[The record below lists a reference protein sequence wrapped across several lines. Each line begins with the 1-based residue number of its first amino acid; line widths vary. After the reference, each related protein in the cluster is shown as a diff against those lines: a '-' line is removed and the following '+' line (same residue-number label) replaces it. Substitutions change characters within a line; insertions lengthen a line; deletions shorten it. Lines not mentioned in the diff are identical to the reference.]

1 MYVKLNGKTYK
12 VSHDKDGD
20 FISKSKCKRQR
31 ISVPKD
37 AEKVT
42 APVRT
47 RSSSWNPLQ
56 TITQIFTPSP
66 ASPPLT
72 PLTPSRDL
80 IKVKQAAEKAVSQKE
95 EAQSA
100 LTKTQAENDKL
111 QQRLDEALSLKGAAD
126 QRVQRALTKT
136 QAEND
141 KLQIKL
147 DEAISLRSAADQ
159 RVQRTLNNLTRLEDE
174 LKILRMEQAG
184 LSAQR
189 SELQT
194 KLQSRQ
200 RQQQLERE
208 AQLQERQA
216 QQLKQ
221 RQQLSQLQQL
231 QQKQEKTKKQKDE
244 QGNLENLQLLEQ
256 FKTEAARVIT
266 MLKEENDALRESVQD
281 INRLY
286 EQTNSELVKIKAVKE
301 LKAKTQ
307 AQDASNKRQ
316 SAQARQAQEASFKK
330 EEQLTRD
337 ITRLTKEKEKLLFD
351 LKRVNEDYEELE
363 KEYQKVYKDLLKAR

>member
-1 MYVKLNGKTYK
+1 MYVKLKDKTYK

-20 FISKSKCKRQR
+20 FIGMSKCKTER
-31 ISVPKD
+31 IPLPKD

-42 APVRT
+42 APPR
-47 RSSSWNPLQ
+47 RSSSWSPFQ
-56 TITQIFTPSP
+56 TLTQVFTSP
-66 ASPPLT
+66 ASAS
-72 PLTPSRDL
+72 TPSRDL
-80 IKVKQAAEKAVSQKE
+80 TKVKQAAEKALSQKE
-95 EAQSA
+95 EAQRALTKTQADNDKLQVRLADAVSLKGA
-100 LTKTQAENDKL
+100 ADQRVQRILTKTQAENDKL
-111 QQRLDEALSLKGAAD
+111 QLRLDEALSLRG
-126 QRVQRALTKT
+126 
-136 QAEND
+136 
-141 KLQIKL
+141 
-147 DEAISLRSAADQ
+147 AADQ
-159 RVQRTLNNLTRLEDE
+159 RVQRTLRTLRSLEDE

-221 RQQLSQLQQL
+221 RQQLSQLKQL

-244 QGNLENLQLLEQ
+244 DGNLQLLEQ

-266 MLKEENDALRESVQD
+266 MLKEENDSLRESVQE

-286 EQTNSELVKIKAVKE
+286 EQTNNELDKIKAI
-301 LKAKTQ
+301 KAKTQ
-307 AQDASNKRQ
+307 VQDASNKRQ

-337 ITRLTKEKEKLLFD
+337 ITRLTKEKEKLLLD
-351 LKRVNEDYEELE
+351 LNRVNKDYEELE
-363 KEYQKVYKDLLKAR
+363 KEYQKVYNELLKARK